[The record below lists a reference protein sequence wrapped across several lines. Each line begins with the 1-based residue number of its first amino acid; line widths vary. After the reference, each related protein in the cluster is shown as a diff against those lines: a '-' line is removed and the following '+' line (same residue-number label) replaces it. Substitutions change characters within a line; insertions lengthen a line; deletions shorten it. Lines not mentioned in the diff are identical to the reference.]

1 MLVLS
6 RKCQE
11 IVVIGGN
18 ITVTILEVRGGRVR
32 LGIDAPADVSVHRL
46 EVALRDAKAE
56 PGRDEN
62 GSQADRIVEFETC

>member
-11 IVVIGGN
+11 KLVIGGN

-32 LGIDAPADVSVHRL
+32 LGIDAPADVAVHRL
-46 EVALRDAKAE
+46 EVILRDAEAE
-56 PGRDEN
+56 RGRGEN
-62 GSQADRIVEFETC
+62 GSQADHIVELETC